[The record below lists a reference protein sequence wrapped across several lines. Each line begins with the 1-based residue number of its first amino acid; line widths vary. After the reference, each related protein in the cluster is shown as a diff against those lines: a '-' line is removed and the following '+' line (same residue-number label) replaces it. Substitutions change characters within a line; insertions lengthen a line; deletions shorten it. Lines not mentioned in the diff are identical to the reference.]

1 MPSQPAHIHFEP
13 LLKIILFVMVCGMM
27 TQESSAQ
34 DTLPNFRAVIR
45 SGRVVLSWVNLSPRV
60 VQLTIQRSSDSLK
73 GFKSIAP
80 MPDPALLENGFMDN
94 RAPDTRQFYRIYV
107 QESGGYFFT
116 TPSRRAIPE
125 SEAAPIVRASPI
137 YVQPAQKPTPI
148 TPPSKETEQLIPTYN
163 DMKRSGLKP
172 VMARWPTGRIRFSDQ
187 LLTADYRVLDVK
199 IPSALL
205 NPSVFMFI
213 NPDGNVLLVLPETK
227 LSGFRIQF
235 YLPDG
240 APFFQIS
247 RLKESSLVIDKAN
260 FLRSGWFDFE
270 VYEHEML
277 RERKRIFIPKS
288 RL

>member
-1 MPSQPAHIHFEP
+1 
-13 LLKIILFVMVCGMM
+13 MVWGMI
-27 TQESSAQ
+27 TQETSAQ

-60 VQLTIQRSSDSLK
+60 VQLTIQRSSDSLQ

-80 MPDPALLENGFMDN
+80 MPDPALKENGFMDS

-125 SEAAPIVRASPI
+125 SEAPPIVRAAPI
-137 YVQPAQKPTPI
+137 YVQPAQKTTPI
-148 TPPSKETEQLIPTYN
+148 PLPSKETEQQIPTFN
-163 DMKRSGLKP
+163 NLKQSGFKP
-172 VMARWPTGRIRFSDQ
+172 VMAKWPTGRIRFSDQ
-187 LLTADYRVLDVK
+187 QLTADYRILDVK

-213 NPDGNVLLVLPETK
+213 NPDGNLLLALPETK

-247 RLKESSLVIDKAN
+247 KLKEPSLVIDKAN

-288 RL
+288 RQ

>member
-1 MPSQPAHIHFEP
+1 MPAHSFNIP
-13 LLKIILFVMVCGMM
+13 YRRLVNVLLQILVWGML
-27 TQESSAQ
+27 TQDAVAQ

-60 VQLTIQRSSDSLK
+60 VQLTIQRSSDSLQ

-80 MPDPALLENGFMDN
+80 MPDPALRENGFMDN

-107 QESGGYFFT
+107 QESGGYFYT

-125 SEAAPIVRASPI
+125 SEAAPIVRIAPI
-137 YVQPAQKPTPI
+137 FVQPAQKPVPVA
-148 TPPSKETEQLIPTYN
+148 PSNEPAQLIPTFN
-163 DMKRSGLKP
+163 SLQKAGLKP
-172 VMARWPTGRIRFSDQ
+172 VMAQWSFGRIRFSTQ
-187 LLTADYRVLDVK
+187 PLPPETRVLDVR
-199 IPSALL
+199 IPAALL
-205 NPSVFMFI
+205 NPSVFMFV
-213 NPDGNVLLVLPETK
+213 NPDGNLLLALPESK

-240 APFFQIS
+240 APFFQIA
-247 RLKESSLVIDKAN
+247 RLKEPSLVIDKAN

-288 RL
+288 RQ